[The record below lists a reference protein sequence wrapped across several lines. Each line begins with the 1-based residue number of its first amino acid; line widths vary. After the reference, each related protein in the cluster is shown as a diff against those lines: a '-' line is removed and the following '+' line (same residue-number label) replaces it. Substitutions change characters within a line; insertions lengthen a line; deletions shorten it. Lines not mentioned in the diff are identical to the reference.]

1 MKPMRF
7 TERIDQDIKIS
18 MREKAKE
25 RLEALR
31 SVKNAFMLSR
41 TEKGAGYQLSDEEEI
56 KIIQKLVKQRQDSA
70 SIYEEQGRPEL
81 AEKEMQEAE
90 FISEYLPQQMS
101 EQELKVYLE
110 KLIDEMGA
118 EGMKDMGRV
127 MGRASSELAGIAD
140 GKTISEIVK
149 KLLQ

>member
-1 MKPMRF
+1 MKF
-7 TERIDQDIKIS
+7 SERIDQDIKIS
-18 MREKAKE
+18 MKEKAKD

-31 SVKNAFMLSR
+31 AVKSAFMLSR
-41 TEKGAGYQLSDEEEI
+41 TEKGAGYRLSDEEEV

-81 AEKEMQEAE
+81 AEKELQEAE
-90 FISEYLPQQMS
+90 YISEYLPQQMS
-101 EQELKVYLE
+101 EQELTVYLK

-118 EGMKDMGRV
+118 EGMKDMGKV
-127 MGRASSELAGIAD
+127 MGRASSELAGMAD
-140 GKTISEIVK
+140 GKTISGIVK

>member
-1 MKPMRF
+1 MKF

-18 MREKAKE
+18 MREKARE

-31 SVKNAFMLSR
+31 AIKNAFMLAR
-41 TEKGAGYQLSDEEEI
+41 TEKGAGYQLSEEEEI

-81 AEKEMQEAE
+81 AEKELQEAE
-90 FISEYLPQQMS
+90 YIREYLPEQMS
-101 EQELKVYLE
+101 EGELNAYLK
-110 KLIDEMGA
+110 KLIDETGA
-118 EGMKDMGRV
+118 EGMKDMGKV
-127 MGRASSELAGIAD
+127 MGRASSELAGMAE
-140 GKTISEIVK
+140 GKTIAQLVK